1 MGQRLHICPTDIM
14 SSVEKKKQS
23 VKVAEKKAKEQEKN
37 LDELRA
43 KAERLEAELKQAKQA
58 KQAKQERLDARPAAG
73 SGRSDAGSGISYG
86 SNVTSTSKHFASLSK
101 HKQETLKLE
110 DLLQECTGPLFEYVG
125 DRAKGG
131 KYGEKIK
138 IAKGRSMV
146 ILEHVEGNTYR
157 NCLGYKVS
165 RVTQVESLDFTAQEE
180 AVVRQIIEA
189 RRGNFIG
196 SLAPVPK
203 AKKEI
208 KVDMSVLQQQLQEAK
223 FAPSQASNAST
234 TMETE

>member
-58 KQAKQERLDARPAAG
+58 KQAKQERLD
-73 SGRSDAGSGISYG
+73 GRSAAGSGISYG

-165 RVTQVESLDFTAQEE
+165 RVTQVESLHLTAQEE

-189 RRGNFIG
+189 RRGNFID

-208 KVDMSVLQQQLQEAK
+208 KDDMSVLQQQLQEAK
-223 FAPSQASNAST
+223 FAPPQASNAST